1 MNKKRKDLISSVF
14 IFMIEIFVQM
24 CALLWRSLVKPEN
37 IREKEQDKR
46 VLAFAECVF
55 ATDKLYTKN

>member
-1 MNKKRKDLISSVF
+1 
-14 IFMIEIFVQM
+14 MIEIFVQM